1 MTRSMHC
8 PMRSP
13 SSPAAQNSGSAS
25 HDHALYL
32 HWRICYASTRGSHM
46 DLVWGLSAAI
56 ALYAAAHVPKL
67 AGERRA
73 RLAVLWEKTLT
84 DAEHPPSRGAR
95 ASYLW

>member
-1 MTRSMHC
+1 
-8 PMRSP
+8 
-13 SSPAAQNSGSAS
+13 
-25 HDHALYL
+25 
-32 HWRICYASTRGSHM
+32 M

-95 ASYLW
+95 ASYLWRRLYVTGLGIVALWMLVSYAGLIAVQCGWVVLPWEVGR